1 MQALCQLSYSPRS
14 DGSVSPRG
22 RLAAAD
28 LFPWRGGARAG
39 DDAAM
44 RDPAIAEAT
53 ADDVDDLRAF
63 LWEAW
68 AQAGPDAPG
77 WAGAD
82 DEVMGELTAPDA
94 ILARL
99 GGPDRRLFLARRD
112 GRVAGFAATRR
123 IDPATVELAGV
134 IVLQTMIGQ
143 GVGGGLVDAA
153 VAGAIGDG
161 CPQMVVR
168 TEADNDRSRAF
179 YRRHGFVEVGFPV
192 EPVEGVGGV
201 LVELRRDVG

>member
-1 MQALCQLSYSPRS
+1 MA
-14 DGSVSPRG
+14 
-22 RLAAAD
+22 
-28 LFPWRGGARAG
+28 
-39 DDAAM
+39 
-44 RDPAIAEAT
+44 DPAIAEAT

-63 LWEAW
+63 FWEAW

-94 ILARL
+94 ILERL
-99 GGPDRRLFLARRD
+99 GGPDRRMFLARRE

-134 IVLQTMIGQ
+134 IVLQSLIGR

-153 VAGAIGDG
+153 IAGAVGDG
-161 CPQMVVR
+161 YRQMVVR
-168 TEADNDRSRAF
+168 TEADNDRARAF
-179 YRRHGFVEVGFPV
+179 YRRHGFVEGAGPV
-192 EPVEGVGGV
+192 DSVEGVEAV

>member
-1 MQALCQLSYSPRS
+1 MP
-14 DGSVSPRG
+14 
-22 RLAAAD
+22 
-28 LFPWRGGARAG
+28 
-39 DDAAM
+39 
-44 RDPAIAEAT
+44 DPSIAEAT
-53 ADDVDDLRAF
+53 PGDVDDLRAF
-63 LWEAW
+63 FWEAW

-99 GGPDRRLFLARRD
+99 GGPDRRMFLTRRD

-134 IVLQTMIGQ
+134 IVLQSLIGQ
-143 GVGGGLVDAA
+143 GVGSGLVDGAI
-153 VAGAIGDG
+153 AGAVGDG
-161 CPQMVVR
+161 YRQVVVR
-168 TEADNDRSRAF
+168 TEADNDRARAF
-179 YRRHGFVEVGFPV
+179 YRRHGFVEVAGAV
-192 EPVEGVGGV
+192 EAVEGVGAV